1 MAQTH
6 DQRPMTDDCRS
17 EEQARAQLE
26 TIEQWYRVSEW
37 ASLEGEPRELSV
49 EDRKWLLD
57 EMDWAHDPAHDGVFK
72 AIRERVQEDPLE
84 IQVRSD
90 WHSLGDDPESAE
102 FSILLCTGGPAVRIR
117 GSLENCEPAECC
129 LQHQDWFTPWAQLIS
144 YGEENDALFWYC
156 SQFYWGDA

>member
-1 MAQTH
+1 MAKTH
-6 DQRPMTDDCRS
+6 DLGPMTKEERS
-17 EEQARAQLE
+17 AEQARAQLE
-26 TIEQWYRVSEW
+26 TIEQWHRVSDW
-37 ASLEGEPRELSV
+37 ASDELEPKELSR

-57 EMDWAHDPAHDGVFK
+57 EMDWAADPDHEAVVE

-102 FSILLCTGGPAVRIR
+102 FYILLCTGGPAVRIR
-117 GSLENCEPAECC
+117 GSLDNCEPSECC
-129 LQHQDWFTPWAQLIS
+129 LQHQDWGTPWTQLIS
-144 YGEENDALFWYC
+144 YGEENEALFWYC